1 MPIFNLGIRS
11 FTRVSFL
18 IAELN
23 IACMSF
29 ALAQGGGPVP
39 TGPVP
44 IGEQPPLDGGTQFTR
59 PDGSRLLQ
67 SGENGGVT
75 ARRSPDAAGEWDIT
89 DITCEPNHDFSQA
102 DLGAEKTAEE
112 CRLLSED
119 EAYVYAITYFE
130 YNCIN
135 DPRTRRVI
143 TSFKK
148 TSKHR

>member
-44 IGEQPPLDGGTQFTR
+44 IGEQPPLDGAHSSLDLMDRGFC
-59 PDGSRLLQ
+59 
-67 SGENGGVT
+67 N
-75 ARRSPDAAGEWDIT
+75 
-89 DITCEPNHDFSQA
+89 QA
-102 DLGAEKTAEE
+102 KMA
-112 CRLLSED
+112 
-119 EAYVYAITYFE
+119 V
-130 YNCIN
+130 
-135 DPRTRRVI
+135 
-143 TSFKK
+143 
-148 TSKHR
+148 